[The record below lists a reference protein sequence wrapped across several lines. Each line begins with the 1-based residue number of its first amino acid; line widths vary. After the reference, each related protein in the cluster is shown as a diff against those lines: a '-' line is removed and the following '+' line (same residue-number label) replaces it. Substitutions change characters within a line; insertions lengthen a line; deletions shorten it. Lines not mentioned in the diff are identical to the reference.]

1 MFTSK
6 SDLYKPEWLELV
18 FEDRNQEYG
27 AYDLRK
33 HYADNLLMAM
43 GITFVVLSTLGLSY
57 SLLHKTTPA
66 PIIDKGPIEVVVPVN
81 LRPRVEPSRP
91 IHHQTPPPA
100 THAPTIRFTTPVPTS
115 EPTVANPPTQVQLS
129 QAAIGTDN
137 VQGTGPGDNILR
149 PETTTGGT
157 GTLAPAVSNEPVG
170 TELLET
176 MPEPF
181 GGAAAWSKFLQ
192 KNMRY
197 PPQASEAGIQGK
209 VWMSFIIEKDG
220 KLSNIVVAKGVG
232 HGLDEEALR
241 VLKLAPAWKPGIQ
254 NGQHVRVK
262 YTIPIS
268 FVISEE

>member
-57 SLLHKTTPA
+57 SFLHKATPM
-66 PIIDKGPIEVVVPVN
+66 PIIDKGPTEVIVPVN
-81 LRPRVEPSRP
+81 LLPRVESSKP
-91 IHHQTPPPA
+91 IQHRATPPA
-100 THAPTIRFTTPVPTS
+100 AHTPTIRFTTPVPT
-115 EPTVANPPTQVQLS
+115 PDPGAANPPTQVQLS
-129 QAAIGTDN
+129 QSTIGTQTAKGN
-137 VQGTGPGDNILR
+137 GPGDNVLQ
-149 PETTTGGT
+149 PENTSSGT
-157 GTLAPAVSNEPVG
+157 GTPSPTVSNDPVDAG
-170 TELLET
+170 MLEV

-197 PPQASEAGIQGK
+197 PYQASEANVQGK
-209 VWMSFIIEKDG
+209 VWISFIIEKDG
-220 KLSNIVVAKGVG
+220 KLSNIVVSKGVG
-232 HGLDEEALR
+232 SGLDEEAVR

-268 FVISEE
+268 FVIPE